1 MSQKKIDELREA
13 IDGIDQ
19 SLLELFNERAT
30 KVIELGKVKVKAGK
44 KLFDA
49 QREWE
54 ILIRLTKENQGP
66 LSRDAIVR
74 LFERLI
80 DESRRLERT
89 ESYDN
94 KTD

>member
-1 MSQKKIDELREA
+1 MSQKKLNELREA
-13 IDGIDQ
+13 IDVLDQ
-19 SLLELFNERAT
+19 SLLELFNERARY
-30 KVIELGKVKVKAGK
+30 VIELGKIKAKLGK

-54 ILIRLTKENQGP
+54 ILSRLTRENKGP
-66 LSRDAIVR
+66 LSREAIVR